1 MEQIIGQQPESG
13 PLVSEATDATFAA
26 DVLEASKT
34 TPVIV
39 DFWAPWCGPCKQLTP
54 VLEKLVNAARG
65 AVRLV
70 KVNIDENP
78 TTAQQ
83 MRVQSIPAVFGFAN
97 GQPVDAFMGAQP
109 ESQVKS
115 FIDRIV
121 AAGGGAA
128 GPSPVDDALEQA
140 KTALDSGEVD
150 TAGAIYQQILQ
161 HDPAETRALTGVAQC
176 LLKAGR
182 FDEAKAA
189 LETIPDDQAD
199 DPAITAVRA
208 AIELAAESAAA
219 AKDLGDPGALEAR
232 VAADPGDHRARF
244 DLATARYAGNDAAGA
259 IEALLEL
266 IRRDRAWNDEAAR
279 TQLLKIFEA
288 LGHAD
293 PLVVESRRQLS
304 VILFS

>member
-1 MEQIIGQQPESG
+1 
-13 PLVSEATDATFAA
+13 T
-26 DVLEASKT
+26 
-34 TPVIV
+34 
-39 DFWAPWCGPCKQLTP
+39 
-54 VLEKLVNAARG
+54 LEKLVTAARG

-78 TTAQQ
+78 AVAQQ

-115 FIDRIV
+115 FIDRII

-140 KTALDSGEVD
+140 KVALESGDTD

-161 HDPAETRALTGVAQC
+161 HDPAEVRALTGVAQC
-176 LLKAGR
+176 LLKAGHI
-182 FDEAKAA
+182 DEAKAA
-189 LETIPDDQAD
+189 LETIPQDKAD
-199 DPAITAVRA
+199 DPAVATVRS

-219 AKDLGDPGALEAR
+219 AGDLGELEAR
-232 VAADPGDHRARF
+232 VAADPGDHQARF
-244 DLATARYAGNDAAGA
+244 DLATARYASNDTAGA
-259 IEALLEL
+259 VEALLEL
-266 IRRDRAWNDEAAR
+266 IRRDRAWNEEAAR
-279 TQLLKIFEA
+279 MQLLKIFEA

-293 PLVVESRRQLS
+293 PLVVETRRQLS
-304 VILFS
+304 IILFS